1 MKKKNSVT
9 NFNTFIKKKATQNND
24 NKNVLLYTRVS
35 SKDQAENNGSLE
47 TQLSG
52 IRTYCEKKDYP
63 IIGEYGGT
71 YESAKGDFTR
81 EEFMNLIEN
90 ATNQNPKPFGI
101 VVWII
106 SRFSRSG
113 ASGIRILYE
122 LVEEH
127 GIHLIEASSGLD
139 TTSDRG
145 YQTILDK
152 LLKSREE
159 NLIRKEII
167 IPGMVNFLSK
177 GNKFGKAGFGYDH
190 YGPRVKEAKFLSPTQ
205 RLEINAQG
213 HLLKEAFQYKLT
225 GNYSDVS
232 IINILGKR
240 GLKITKQRISAVWR
254 NPFYCG
260 ILISSLLKDGNA
272 IKGNWEPL
280 ISENDFW
287 KLQDILNV
295 RASGYQHKKVA
306 DYKPLNRLV
315 KCNDCG
321 TYLVGYLVKKKN
333 LGYYKCPDCNGVT
346 INCETTPKAKRV
358 GAHDLFTNLLEK
370 YQVLPQFKNLLI
382 TQLTKIYGYYNTTEI
397 QKSTDCKK
405 KFDDL
410 TKKLKDLK
418 LKFGLG
424 DIDKEIY
431 EIAKEE
437 LDKQILDQQ
446 QELNKTLPEI
456 SNLEKLIEKSVERL
470 QNISKIWGSV
480 GLEDKRNLQQTLF
493 PNGIH
498 YDVKNHQ
505 YLTKEINSF
514 VLLSNTISKDYEVKK
529 KGINQV
535 EPEISPSVELSLQ
548 LSNKILED
556 LIRFHDTITQIT
568 Y

>member
-9 NFNTFIKKKATQNND
+9 SFNTFIKKKETQD
-24 NKNVLLYTRVS
+24 IQNKNVLLYTRVS
-35 SKDQAENNGSLE
+35 SKEQAENNGSLE

-52 IRTYCEKKDYP
+52 IRNYCEEKDYH
-63 IIGEYGGT
+63 IIGKYGGVH
-71 YESAKGDFTR
+71 ESAKNDFTR
-81 EEFMNLIEN
+81 EEFMDLIEN
-90 ATNQNPKPFGI
+90 ARNRKPKPFGI

-113 ASGIRILYE
+113 AGGISILYE

-139 TTSDRG
+139 TTTERG
-145 YQTILDK
+145 YHSILEK
-152 LLKSREE
+152 LVKSRED
-159 NLIRKEII
+159 NLVRKEII
-167 IPGMVNFLSK
+167 MPGMVDYLSK
-177 GNKFGKAGFGYDH
+177 GNRFGKVGFGYTH
-190 YGPRVKEAKFLSPTQ
+190 YGPRVKNTDYYSPTQ
-205 RLEINAQG
+205 KLVINEQG
-213 HLLKEAFQYKLT
+213 ELLREAFQYKLT

-280 ISENDFW
+280 ISQSDFW

-333 LGYYKCPDCNGVT
+333 LGYYKCPDCNGVSM
-346 INCETTPKAKRV
+346 NCETTPKAKRV
-358 GAHDLFTNLLEK
+358 GAHSLFNTLLEK
-370 YQVLPQFKNLLI
+370 YQVQPQFKNLLI
-382 TQLTKIYGYYNTTEI
+382 TQLTRIYGYLNNTEI
-397 QKSTDCKK
+397 KKGIDCKK
-405 KFDDL
+405 ILDELK
-410 TKKLKDLK
+410 KKLNDMTIKYSIGDLK
-418 LKFGLG
+418 EEYFKKG
-424 DIDKEIY
+424 E
-431 EIAKEE
+431 EE
-437 LDKQILDQQ
+437 LERRIFDQQ

-456 SNLEKLIEKSVERL
+456 SNLEKMIEKSVERL

-493 PNGIH
+493 PDGIY

-514 VLLSNTISKDYEVKK
+514 VLLSHTISKDYEVKK
-529 KGINQV
+529 KGINQF
-535 EPEISPSVELSLQ
+535 ETEISPRVELVLR
-548 LSNKILED
+548 LSNLILHD
-556 LIRFHDTITQIT
+556 LIRFHTTITNIT

>member
-9 NFNTFIKKKATQNND
+9 NFNTFIKKKETQNSN

-52 IRTYCEKKDYP
+52 IKNYCEQKEYS

-71 YESAKGDFTR
+71 YESAKGDITR

-113 ASGIRILYE
+113 ASGISILYE
-122 LVEEH
+122 LVEHH
-127 GIHLIEASSGLD
+127 GIHLIEASTGLD
-139 TTSDRG
+139 TTTDRG
-145 YQTILDK
+145 YQTVLDK

-213 HLLKEAFQYKLT
+213 YLLKEAFQYKLT

-370 YQVLPQFKNLLI
+370 YQVLPQFKSLLI

-397 QKSTDCKK
+397 QKSTDCKN

-535 EPEISPSVELSLQ
+535 EPEISPSVARPGFEPGTSGL
-548 LSNKILED
+548 
-556 LIRFHDTITQIT
+556 
-568 Y
+568 

>member
-9 NFNTFIKKKATQNND
+9 SFNTFIKKKETQD
-24 NKNVLLYTRVS
+24 IQNKNVLLYTRVS
-35 SKDQAENNGSLE
+35 SKEQAENNGSLE

-52 IRTYCEKKDYP
+52 IRNYCEEKDYH
-63 IIGEYGGT
+63 IIGEYGGVH
-71 YESAKGDFTR
+71 ESAKNDFTR
-81 EEFMNLIEN
+81 EEFMDLIEN
-90 ATNQNPKPFGI
+90 ARNRKPKPFGI

-113 ASGIRILYE
+113 AGGISILYE

-139 TTSDRG
+139 TTTERG
-145 YQTILDK
+145 YHSILEK
-152 LLKSREE
+152 LVKSRED
-159 NLIRKEII
+159 NLVRKEII
-167 IPGMVNFLSK
+167 MPGMVDYLSK
-177 GNKFGKAGFGYDH
+177 GNRFGKVGFGYTH
-190 YGPRVKEAKFLSPTQ
+190 YGPRVKNTDYYSPTQ
-205 RLEINAQG
+205 KLVINEQG
-213 HLLKEAFQYKLT
+213 ELLREAFQYKLT

-280 ISENDFW
+280 ISQSDFW

-333 LGYYKCPDCNGVT
+333 LGYYKCPDCNGVSM
-346 INCETTPKAKRV
+346 NCETTPKAKRI
-358 GAHDLFTNLLEK
+358 GAHDLFTTLLEK
-370 YQVLPQFKNLLI
+370 YQVQPQFKNLLI
-382 TQLTKIYGYYNTTEI
+382 TQLTRIYGYLNNTEI
-397 QKSTDCKK
+397 KKGIDCKK
-405 KFDDL
+405 ILDELK
-410 TKKLKDLK
+410 KKLNDMTIKYSIGDLK
-418 LKFGLG
+418 EEYFKKG
-424 DIDKEIY
+424 E
-431 EIAKEE
+431 EE
-437 LDKQILDQQ
+437 LERRIFDQQ

-456 SNLEKLIEKSVERL
+456 SNLEKMIEKSVERL

-493 PNGIH
+493 PDGIY

-514 VLLSNTISKDYEVKK
+514 VLLSHTISKDYEVKK
-529 KGINQV
+529 KGDK
-535 EPEISPSVELSLQ
+535 S
-548 LSNKILED
+548 D
-556 LIRFHDTITQIT
+556 
-568 Y
+568 

>member
-1 MKKKNSVT
+1 MKKTKNIS
-9 NFNTFIKKKATQNND
+9 NFKTYVKKREEPINTC
-24 NKNVLLYTRVS
+24 KNVLLYTRVS

-52 IRTYCEKKDYP
+52 IKNYCGQKDYH

-81 EEFMNLIEN
+81 DEFMNLIEN
-90 ATNQNPKPFGI
+90 ATNQKSKPFGI

-106 SRFSRSG
+106 SRFSRTG
-113 ASGIRILYE
+113 ASGISILYE
-122 LVEEH
+122 LVEIH
-127 GIHLIEASSGLD
+127 GIHLIEASTGLD
-139 TTSDRG
+139 TTTERG

-167 IPGMVNFLSK
+167 LPGMVNFLSK
-177 GNKFGKAGFGYDH
+177 GNRFGRVGFGYDH
-190 YGPRVKEAKFLSPTQ
+190 YGPRVKDPQFLAPTQ
-205 RLEINAQG
+205 RLVINEQG
-213 HLLKEAFQYKLT
+213 KLLRDAFQYKLT

-232 IINILGKR
+232 IINIMSKR

-260 ILISSLLKDGNA
+260 ILISSLLKDGEPV
-272 IKGNWEPL
+272 IGNWEPL
-280 ISENDFW
+280 ISQSDFW

-295 RASGYQHKKVA
+295 RSSGYQHQKVA
-306 DYKPLNRLV
+306 DYKPLNRLI
-315 KCNDCG
+315 KCHDCG

-333 LGYYKCPDCNGVT
+333 LGYYKCPDCNGVSM
-346 INCETTPKAKRV
+346 NCETTPKAKRI
-358 GAHDLFTNLLEK
+358 GAHELFTTLLEK
-370 YQVLPQFKNLLI
+370 YQVQPQFKNLLI
-382 TQLTKIYGYYNTTEI
+382 TQLTKIYGYYNTTNI
-397 QKSTDCKK
+397 QKGIDCKK
-405 KFDDL
+405 ILDELK
-410 TKKLKDLK
+410 KKLNDMTIKYSIGDLK
-418 LKFGLG
+418 EEYFKKG
-424 DIDKEIY
+424 E
-431 EIAKEE
+431 EE
-437 LDKQILDQQ
+437 LERRIFDQQ

-493 PNGIH
+493 PDGIY

-514 VLLSNTISKDYEVKK
+514 VLLSHTISKDYEVKK

-535 EPEISPSVELSLQ
+535 DPEISPSVARSGFEPETSGL
-548 LSNKILED
+548 
-556 LIRFHDTITQIT
+556 
-568 Y
+568 

>member
-498 YDVKNHQ
+498 YDVNNHQ

-535 EPEISPSVELSLQ
+535 EPEISPSVARPGFEPGTSGL
-548 LSNKILED
+548 
-556 LIRFHDTITQIT
+556 
-568 Y
+568 

>member
-1 MKKKNSVT
+1 MKKTKNIT
-9 NFNTFIKKKATQNND
+9 NFKTYVKKREEPINTC
-24 NKNVLLYTRVS
+24 KNVLLYTRVS

-52 IRTYCEKKDYP
+52 IKRYCGQKDYH

-90 ATNQNPKPFGI
+90 ARNQTPKPFGI

-106 SRFSRSG
+106 SRFSRTG
-113 ASGIRILYE
+113 ASGISILCE

-127 GIHLIEASSGLD
+127 GIHLIEASTGLD
-139 TTSDRG
+139 TTTERG

-167 IPGMVNFLSK
+167 LPGMVNFLSK
-177 GNKFGKAGFGYDH
+177 GNRFGRVGFGYDH
-190 YGPRVKEAKFLSPTQ
+190 YGPRVKDPQFLAPTQ
-205 RLEINAQG
+205 RLVINEQG
-213 HLLKEAFQYKLT
+213 KLLRDAFQYKLT

-232 IINILGKR
+232 IIKIMGKR
-240 GLKITKQRISAVWR
+240 GLKITKQRISSVWR

-260 ILISSLLKDGNA
+260 ILISSLLKDGEP
-272 IKGNWEPL
+272 IIGNWEPL
-280 ISENDFW
+280 ISQNDFW
-287 KLQDILNV
+287 KLQDILNE
-295 RASGYQHKKVA
+295 RSSGYQHQKVA

-333 LGYYKCPDCNGVT
+333 LGYYKCPDCNGVSM
-346 INCETTPKAKRV
+346 NCETTPKAKRI
-358 GAHDLFTNLLEK
+358 GAHDLFTTLLEK
-370 YQVLPQFKNLLI
+370 YQVQPQFKNLLI
-382 TQLTKIYGYYNTTEI
+382 TQLTKIYGYYNTTEN
-397 QKSTDCKK
+397 QKGIDCKK

-410 TKKLKDLK
+410 NKKLHELK
-418 LKFGLG
+418 LKYGLG
-424 DIDKEIY
+424 DLDKDVY
-431 EIAKEE
+431 EIAKVE
-437 LDKQILDQQ
+437 LDKQIVMQQ
-446 QELNKTLPEI
+446 QELNKTQPEI

-493 PNGIH
+493 PDGIY

-535 EPEISPSVELSLQ
+535 EPEISPSVARPGFEPGTSGL
-548 LSNKILED
+548 
-556 LIRFHDTITQIT
+556 
-568 Y
+568 

>member
-1 MKKKNSVT
+1 MGELT
-9 NFNTFIKKKATQNND
+9 G
-24 NKNVLLYTRVS
+24 RH
-35 SKDQAENNGSLE
+35 G
-47 TQLSG
+47 G
-52 IRTYCEKKDYP
+52 IH
-63 IIGEYGGT
+63 
-71 YESAKGDFTR
+71 ESAKSDFTR
-81 EEFMNLIEN
+81 EQFINLLDD
-90 ATNQNPKPFGI
+90 AMDRSPKPFGI
-101 VVWII
+101 VVWSI

-113 ASGIRILYE
+113 AKGIGILCE
-122 LVEEH
+122 LFEEH

-139 TTSDRG
+139 TTTERG
-145 YQTILDK
+145 YHSIVEK

-167 IPGMVNFLSK
+167 LPGMVNFLSK
-177 GNKFGKAGFGYDH
+177 GNRFGRVGFGYDH
-190 YGPRVKEAKFLSPTQ
+190 YGPRVKDPQFLAPTQ
-205 RLEINAQG
+205 RLVINEQG
-213 HLLKEAFQYKLT
+213 KLLRDAFQYKLT

-232 IINILGKR
+232 IIKIMGKR
-240 GLKITKQRISAVWR
+240 GLKITKQRISSVWR

-260 ILISSLLKDGNA
+260 ILISSLLKDGEP
-272 IKGNWEPL
+272 IIGNWEPL
-280 ISENDFW
+280 ISQNDFW

-295 RASGYQHKKVA
+295 RSSGYQHQKVA

-333 LGYYKCPDCNGVT
+333 LGYYKCPDCNGVSM
-346 INCETTPKAKRV
+346 NCETTPKAKRI
-358 GAHDLFTNLLEK
+358 GAHDLFTTLIEK
-370 YQVLPQFKNLLI
+370 YQVQPQFKNLLI
-382 TQLTKIYGYYNTTEI
+382 TQLSKIYGYYNTTEN
-397 QKSTDCKK
+397 QKGNDCKK

-410 TKKLKDLK
+410 NKKLHELK
-418 LKFGLG
+418 LKYGLG
-424 DIDKEIY
+424 DLDKDVY
-431 EIAKEE
+431 EIAKVE
-437 LDKQILDQQ
+437 LDKQIVMQQ

-493 PNGIH
+493 PDGIY

-535 EPEISPSVELSLQ
+535 EPEISPSVAGSGVEPETFGL
-548 LSNKILED
+548 
-556 LIRFHDTITQIT
+556 
-568 Y
+568 

>member
-127 GIHLIEASSGLD
+127 GIHLIEASSGLY

-493 PNGIH
+493 PDGIY

-535 EPEISPSVELSLQ
+535 EPEISPSVARPGFEPGTSGL
-548 LSNKILED
+548 
-556 LIRFHDTITQIT
+556 
-568 Y
+568 

>member
-1 MKKKNSVT
+1 MKKTKNVT
-9 NFNTFIKKKATQNND
+9 NFRTYVKKREEPINTC
-24 NKNVLLYTRVS
+24 KNVLLYTRVS

-52 IRTYCEKKDYP
+52 IKKYCGQKDYH

-81 EEFMNLIEN
+81 DEFMNLIEN
-90 ATNQNPKPFGI
+90 ATNQNSKPFGI

-106 SRFSRSG
+106 SRFSRTG

-122 LVEEH
+122 LVEIH
-127 GIHLIEASSGLD
+127 GIHLIEASTGLD
-139 TTSDRG
+139 TTTERG

-167 IPGMVNFLSK
+167 LPGMINFLSK
-177 GNKFGKAGFGYDH
+177 GNRFGRVGFGYDH
-190 YGPRVKEAKFLSPTQ
+190 YGPRVKDPKFLAPTQ
-205 RLEINAQG
+205 RLVINEQG
-213 HLLKEAFQYKLT
+213 KLLRDAFQYKLT

-232 IINILGKR
+232 IIKIMSKR

-260 ILISSLLKDGNA
+260 ILISSLLKDGEPV
-272 IKGNWEPL
+272 IGNWEPL
-280 ISENDFW
+280 ISQSDFW

-295 RASGYQHKKVA
+295 RSSGYQHQKVA

-315 KCNDCG
+315 KCHDCG

-333 LGYYKCPDCNGVT
+333 LGYYMCPDCNGVSM
-346 INCETTPKAKRV
+346 NCETTPKAKRI
-358 GAHDLFTNLLEK
+358 GAHDLFTNLLKK
-370 YQVLPQFKNLLI
+370 YQVQPQFKNLLI

-397 QKSTDCKK
+397 QKGIDCKK

-410 TKKLKDLK
+410 NKKLHDLK
-418 LKFGLG
+418 LKYGLG
-424 DIDKEIY
+424 DLEKEIY

-493 PNGIH
+493 PDGIY

-514 VLLSNTISKDYEVKK
+514 VLLSHTISEDYEVKK
-529 KGINQV
+529 KGDK
-535 EPEISPSVELSLQ
+535 SG
-548 LSNKILED
+548 
-556 LIRFHDTITQIT
+556 
-568 Y
+568 